1 MQVTAFLDLVQTKS
15 NETYFKFIKYLEE
28 DYDWLAW
35 TLNNTQITSEEILSY
50 NQSLS
55 QPQGR
60 EERERERERMMREV
74 RRRQEE
80 MERVRDQFRE
90 RESLTSPTSS
100 LGSLNSPLH
109 SSDFS
114 LSSTKSSVSE
124 DRLETL
130 SEVSSLQSR
139 DLNLQAE
146 ISEQMINFVKKNS
159 IILRRWQSLAHSAG
173 LSHRVEIIKAR
184 VRAEGGDLDQH
195 VTELIRE
202 WVEEFPESANL
213 GGLINLLREQNFN
226 DTALKLENGT
236 YCKKR

>member
-50 NQSLS
+50 NQG
-55 QPQGR
+55 QGS

-80 MERVRDQFRE
+80 MEKVRDQFRE
-90 RESLTSPTSS
+90 RDSLGSPTSS
-100 LGSLNSPLH
+100 HGSLNSPLH

-114 LSSTKSSVSE
+114 LGSTKSSVSSE
-124 DRLETL
+124 DRMETL

-139 DLNLQAE
+139 DQNMQAE
-146 ISEQMINFVKKNS
+146 ISEQMINFLKKNS
-159 IILRRWQSLAHSAG
+159 IILRRWQSLAQSAG

-195 VTELIRE
+195 VAELVRE
-202 WVEEFPESANL
+202 WVEEFPETANL

>member
-1 MQVTAFLDLVQTKS
+1 M
-15 NETYFKFIKYLEE
+15 KFIKYLAE

-35 TLNNTQITSEEILSY
+35 TLNHTTITSEEILSY

-55 QPQGR
+55 QPRGGEER
-60 EERERERERMMREV
+60 ERERERERMMREA

-80 MERVRDQFRE
+80 MEKVREQFRE
-90 RESLTSPTSS
+90 RDSLTSPSS
-100 LGSLNSPLH
+100 HGSLNSPLH

-114 LSSTKSSVSE
+114 LNSTKSSVTSE
-124 DRLETL
+124 DRLDTL

-139 DLNLQAE
+139 DLDLQTE
-146 ISEQMINFVKKNS
+146 ISDQMINFVKKNS

-184 VRAEGGDLDQH
+184 VRGEGGDLDQH
-195 VTELIRE
+195 VTELLRE
-202 WVEEFPESANL
+202 WVEEFPETANL
-213 GGLINLLREQNFN
+213 GGLIKLLRDQHFN

-236 YCKKR
+236 YKKR